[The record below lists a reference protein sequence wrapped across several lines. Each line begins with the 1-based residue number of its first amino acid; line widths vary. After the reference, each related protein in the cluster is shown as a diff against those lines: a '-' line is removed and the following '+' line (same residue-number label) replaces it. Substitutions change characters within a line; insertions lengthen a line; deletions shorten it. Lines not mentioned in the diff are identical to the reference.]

1 MAGSILGTAVG
12 GAYVFSD
19 PSARRSL
26 DFWSR
31 LGPVVVSYIGTHL
44 LHKHLYKS
52 SPEDRKAAFHEL
64 HEKCAPKV
72 FDAIVDLRGIFVKAG
87 QYLSVRPEITPEPY
101 CRYFKTLQT
110 NAPSEPLD
118 VILAVIK
125 NEIGRPVEE
134 AFSYIAPEP
143 CGSASTAQAHVAHLK
158 GTHEEVVIKV
168 QYPDAEAW
176 FNSDISSL
184 SQMARLINKM
194 DDAVDQE
201 ELEPILKEFSKQ
213 FLNEFDYVAEQN
225 NMVTIGNAIRANG
238 KFDKS
243 VVVPRVIESLCT
255 PRIITMTYLPGPTL
269 ERRASVLLRRMG
281 VNLRQGVD
289 VFLKDKESND
299 KNGGKMG
306 MGQGRPRGGYFG
318 KLALQLFGPNIIFVL
333 WGAVD
338 AVVNIWR
345 RTATFLV
352 LDVLKISPAPTI
364 PEAWGSWALR
374 TRRELDELG
383 ALSHIH
389 QWLDVLLDVHGFE
402 VFGVGIFNGDPHPGN
417 ILVLED
423 DRLGLI
429 DYGQVKILSA
439 DSQLR
444 LAKLVCLVADE
455 TAPDALLADAFRE
468 VGVVTLNDSTEFI
481 ATFARL
487 MLGRLK
493 AEHMDTE
500 WHLRLHEMDRMTQFP
515 PDMMIMVRMA
525 MLLRGMALLLKQNV
539 SVAECWRKE
548 AEACIARGREKG
560 ILN

>member
-1 MAGSILGTAVG
+1 MFRKVLAGSILGTAVG

-201 ELEPILKEFSKQ
+201 ELETIL
-213 FLNEFDYVAEQN
+213 
-225 NMVTIGNAIRANG
+225 
-238 KFDKS
+238 
-243 VVVPRVIESLCT
+243 
-255 PRIITMTYLPGPTL
+255 
-269 ERRASVLLRRMG
+269 
-281 VNLRQGVD
+281 
-289 VFLKDKESND
+289 
-299 KNGGKMG
+299 
-306 MGQGRPRGGYFG
+306 
-318 KLALQLFGPNIIFVL
+318 
-333 WGAVD
+333 
-338 AVVNIWR
+338 
-345 RTATFLV
+345 
-352 LDVLKISPAPTI
+352 
-364 PEAWGSWALR
+364 
-374 TRRELDELG
+374 
-383 ALSHIH
+383 
-389 QWLDVLLDVHGFE
+389 
-402 VFGVGIFNGDPHPGN
+402 
-417 ILVLED
+417 
-423 DRLGLI
+423 
-429 DYGQVKILSA
+429 
-439 DSQLR
+439 
-444 LAKLVCLVADE
+444 
-455 TAPDALLADAFRE
+455 
-468 VGVVTLNDSTEFI
+468 
-481 ATFARL
+481 
-487 MLGRLK
+487 
-493 AEHMDTE
+493 
-500 WHLRLHEMDRMTQFP
+500 
-515 PDMMIMVRMA
+515 
-525 MLLRGMALLLKQNV
+525 
-539 SVAECWRKE
+539 
-548 AEACIARGREKG
+548 
-560 ILN
+560 